1 MRSFFTAVGNTLQP
15 VGKDTLLPDGRVIF
29 VPRRGPNS
37 TLPDD
42 GLRRYITPR
51 QRVLLGWAKAPFF
64 LGIPLVFL
72 VAYLRYGSQGN
83 RVPIDFAR
91 PGEALFVALFATV
104 WLLAALGFLAIYR
117 IGSRV
122 EEQFYEP
129 GD

>member
-1 MRSFFTAVGNTLQP
+1 MRSLFTAIGNTLQP
-15 VGKDTLLPDGRVIF
+15 VGRDTLLPDGRVIF

-42 GLRRYITPR
+42 GLQRYITPR
-51 QRVLLGWAKAPFF
+51 QRVLLGWAKAPF

-72 VAYLRYGSQGN
+72 LAYLRYGFRDG

-91 PGEALFVALFATV
+91 PGEALFVALFAAV
-104 WLLAALGFLAIYR
+104 WLLSAFGFLAIYR